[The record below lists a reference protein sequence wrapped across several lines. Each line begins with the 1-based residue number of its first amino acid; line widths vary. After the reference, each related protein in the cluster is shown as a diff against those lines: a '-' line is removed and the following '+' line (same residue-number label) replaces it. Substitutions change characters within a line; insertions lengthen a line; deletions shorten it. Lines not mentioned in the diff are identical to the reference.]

1 MRQEKMGRFTP
12 GGGRAGA
19 VAGRA
24 VEDAKTCTETGIKEA
39 FEKRQYTR
47 CAGFST
53 KRENLVEK
61 QFANGGKAW
70 RYGGAWRRQ

>member
-1 MRQEKMGRFTP
+1 MET
-12 GGGRAGA
+12 
-19 VAGRA
+19 
-24 VEDAKTCTETGIKEA
+24 EKTCTETGIKEA

-61 QFANGGKAW
+61 QFANMKKGGV
-70 RYGGAWRRQ
+70 GGEEDRVNEKIKGQGA